1 MRFRICRC
9 CKIWLLQNGF
19 GINPFEGVETGG
31 RGGGREFPVSIH
43 CKKRLSFFPS
53 PAGMSLTKLSLVG
66 NNLIL
71 PGQEDFGQL
80 NPSRGREKPFF
91 TV

>member
-1 MRFRICRC
+1 M
-9 CKIWLLQNGF
+9 LQDLVTPKWFWHKSLG
-19 GINPFEGVETGG
+19 GGETG
-31 RGGGREFPVSIH
+31 RGGGERIPFSIH
-43 CKKRLSFFPS
+43 CKKRISFFPS